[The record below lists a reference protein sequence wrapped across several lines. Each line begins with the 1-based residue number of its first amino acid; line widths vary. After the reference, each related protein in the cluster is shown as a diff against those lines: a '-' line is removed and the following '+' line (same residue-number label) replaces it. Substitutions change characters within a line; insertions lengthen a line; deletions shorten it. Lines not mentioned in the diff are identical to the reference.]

1 MRQYLILFFCFTL
14 PLSSVEAAK
23 PSRRTVIEQGQQ
35 QLENA
40 VQQKVQN
47 TQQAGAIQYSLK
59 TIPLL
64 NYQFER
70 PAREDEKDPSWSINN
85 VSDTTSDFSTWKIY
99 DGDYIAIIENRHEE
113 DYSIFITSKDT
124 TTIATIDD
132 VKAYWEKM
140 QRQPDHD
147 NVYEYS
153 HLPYIRELNIIRTDD
168 YEYLGK
174 PALFIEFAFSNWSK
188 FWTETAV
195 MFPHGKKIYTIKYR
209 RERDKQDMFYHVFEH
224 VLESFRFLTPEPSY
238 SSFKDLSANHPHAR
252 AIERLKDLRIIGGYS
267 DGSFKPEARINR
279 AEFIKILTSEP
290 LVNATE
296 LATCNTKQLQ
306 FSDVPADVWYAPH
319 LCVAVERG
327 MISGYP
333 DGTFRGAN
341 EISFAEAAKI
351 VSTFFARDA
360 ERATWPASSSLG
372 GGWYGPFIRYLSD
385 KRAIPV
391 ELTTPATPVTR
402 SVMSEMIYR
411 LFDKIDSEESLSTE
425 DFDL

>member
-1 MRQYLILFFCFTL
+1 MFHPP
-14 PLSSVEAAK
+14 PLLRRGGEAVTQNSDRTGAATTGECSAAESTKYTASWCHSVF
-23 PSRRTVIEQGQQ
+23 P
-35 QLENA
+35 
-40 VQQKVQN
+40 
-47 TQQAGAIQYSLK
+47 K

-168 YEYLGK
+168 YECLGK
-174 PALFIEFAFSNWSK
+174 PALFIEFAFASNWSK

-209 RERDKQDMFYHVFEH
+209 R
-224 VLESFRFLTPEPSY
+224 
-238 SSFKDLSANHPHAR
+238 
-252 AIERLKDLRIIGGYS
+252 
-267 DGSFKPEARINR
+267 
-279 AEFIKILTSEP
+279 
-290 LVNATE
+290 NATSRICF
-296 LATCNTKQLQ
+296 T
-306 FSDVPADVWYAPH
+306 
-319 LCVAVERG
+319 
-327 MISGYP
+327 M
-333 DGTFRGAN
+333 
-341 EISFAEAAKI
+341 
-351 VSTFFARDA
+351 
-360 ERATWPASSSLG
+360 SSS
-372 GGWYGPFIRYLSD
+372 
-385 KRAIPV
+385 
-391 ELTTPATPVTR
+391 
-402 SVMSEMIYR
+402 MSLR
-411 LFDKIDSEESLSTE
+411 VSAS
-425 DFDL
+425 